1 MRIPHRA
8 AIDSLDSV
16 YLASRSAFRL
26 TCALSVAAVTWLVSQ
41 LAFAQSDAFTVPLTP
56 DGVPDLQGIWTSNTI
71 TPLERD
77 PRFGDT
83 LVLSREQ
90 AMELERAVAEYSA
103 TADAPSDPN
112 RGAPDKG
119 TIELAD
125 SYNNFWF
132 DDGTRVAEYNG
143 EYRSSLISAPS
154 NGRIPAY
161 TPAAQSRIDTAMA
174 QRTEMGAYAGPEA
187 RPLAERCL
195 LSFSSSGGP
204 PMLPILYNNHYQI
217 VQSSGYV
224 MILVE
229 MVHDARIIRIDR
241 GSLPENHQRWL
252 GDSVGHWED
261 DTLVVTTSKFN
272 PSQRFRNSSE
282 NFKIIERFTRVGEDR
297 INYEFTVHDPDTWVE
312 EWSAQIPMNRTDEK
326 MYEYACHEGNYS
338 LPGVLA
344 GARRDEATAP
354 K

>member
-1 MRIPHRA
+1 MRTTPNALLSRIRRSNIHLLFRV
-8 AIDSLDSV
+8 SLV
-16 YLASRSAFRL
+16 TVAWLIGQITLAQTTRFE
-26 TCALSVAAVTWLVSQ
+26 
-41 LAFAQSDAFTVPLTP
+41 VPLTS

-77 PRFGDT
+77 PRFGDQ
-83 LVLSREQ
+83 LVLSSLEAMALEQ
-90 AMELERAVAEYSA
+90 AVADYSA
-103 TADAPSDPN
+103 NADAPSDPN
-112 RGAPDKG
+112 RAAPNKG
-119 TIELAD
+119 KIELAD

-132 DDGTRVAEYNG
+132 DDGTRVAEFDG
-143 EYRSSLISAPS
+143 EYRSSLIIAPS
-154 NGRIPAY
+154 DGRIPAY
-161 TPAAQSRIDTAMA
+161 TPAAQARIESEAGM
-174 QRTEMGAYAGPEA
+174 RTEIGAYAGPEA

-217 VQSSGYV
+217 VQSPGYV

-229 MVHDARIIRIDR
+229 MVHDARIIRIDADPR
-241 GSLPENHQRWL
+241 PANHRPWL
-252 GDSVGHWED
+252 GDSIGHWEGES
-261 DTLVVTTSKFN
+261 LVVTTSQFN

-297 INYEFTVHDPDTWVE
+297 INYEFTASDPDTWTDD
-312 EWSAQIPMNRTDEK
+312 WSAQIPMNRTADK

-344 GARRDEATAP
+344 GARRDEATNP
-354 K
+354 Q

>member
-1 MRIPHRA
+1 M
-8 AIDSLDSV
+8 
-16 YLASRSAFRL
+16 
-26 TCALSVAAVTWLVSQ
+26 AVKPTR
-41 LAFAQSDAFTVPLTP
+41 FAQSEAFNVPLTP

-83 LVLSREQ
+83 LVLTREQ

-103 TADAPSDPN
+103 IADTPSDPN

-161 TPAAQSRIDTAMA
+161 TPAARLRIDTAEA
-174 QRTEMGAYAGPEA
+174 QRAEMGAYAGPES

-204 PMLPILYNNHYQI
+204 PMLSILYNNHYQI
-217 VQSSGYV
+217 VQSPGYV

-229 MVHDARIIRIDR
+229 MVHDARIIRIDKR
-241 GSLPENHQRWL
+241 SLPENHQRWL
-252 GDSVGHWED
+252 GDSVGHWEGN
-261 DTLVVTTSKFN
+261 TLVVTTSKFN
-272 PSQRFRNSSE
+272 PASAFETRQRTLKSKSASLASAR
-282 NFKIIERFTRVGEDR
+282 IES
-297 INYEFTVHDPDTWVE
+297 I
-312 EWSAQIPMNRTDEK
+312 MNLR
-326 MYEYACHEGNYS
+326 
-338 LPGVLA
+338 
-344 GARRDEATAP
+344 
-354 K
+354 

>member
-1 MRIPHRA
+1 
-8 AIDSLDSV
+8 
-16 YLASRSAFRL
+16 
-26 TCALSVAAVTWLVSQ
+26 
-41 LAFAQSDAFTVPLTP
+41 
-56 DGVPDLQGIWTSNTI
+56 
-71 TPLERD
+71 
-77 PRFGDT
+77 
-83 LVLSREQ
+83 
-90 AMELERAVAEYSA
+90 MELERAVAEYSA

-161 TPAAQSRIDTAMA
+161 TPAAQLRIDTAMA

-217 VQSSGYV
+217 VQSPGYV

-297 INYEFTVHDPDTWVE
+297 INYEFTVHDPDTWGE